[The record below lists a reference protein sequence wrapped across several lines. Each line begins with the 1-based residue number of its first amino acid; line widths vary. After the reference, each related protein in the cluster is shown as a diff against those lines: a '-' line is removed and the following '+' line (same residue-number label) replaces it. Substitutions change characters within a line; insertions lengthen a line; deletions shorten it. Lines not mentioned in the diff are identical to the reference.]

1 MGIYRNVWLKYE
13 KIWIFPTSEK
23 KGGLQKKKE
32 RGALFFEEDR
42 MKPDLDK

>member
-23 KGGLQKKKE
+23 KGGP
-32 RGALFFEEDR
+32 LFFEEDSLTKR
-42 MKPDLDK
+42 FDKRFDKPF